1 MARTLNLIGTCTL
14 ILLSFASGRAQDS
27 SSPSPSLGDLARQAR
42 QDKDRERASR
52 PAAKVLTNDDLPA
65 GGFSSSI
72 GGGFGDMAQ
81 LSAGGKPGA
90 GRSSAEK
97 LAMMEVFLDQV
108 ETIDR
113 ATLVRSVLKDKD
125 IDFPGRSRW
134 EARLV
139 AARDTYVVQS
149 RELIRKAREIV
160 AAADEIKD
168 RPADPSDP
176 RVKEMAA
183 RLQVLFR
190 DAVKTESALQA
201 VVVEGRDL
209 ASQPATR

>member
-1 MARTLNLIGTCTL
+1 
-14 ILLSFASGRAQDS
+14 
-27 SSPSPSLGDLARQAR
+27 
-42 QDKDRERASR
+42 
-52 PAAKVLTNDDLPA
+52 
-65 GGFSSSI
+65 
-72 GGGFGDMAQ
+72 
-81 LSAGGKPGA
+81 
-90 GRSSAEK
+90 
-97 LAMMEVFLDQV
+97 
-108 ETIDR
+108 
-113 ATLVRSVLKDKD
+113 LKDKD

-134 EARLV
+134 EERLV

-149 RELIRKAREIV
+149 RELIRKARQIV
-160 AAADEIKD
+160 TAADEIKD

-176 RVKEMAA
+176 RVKEMGT